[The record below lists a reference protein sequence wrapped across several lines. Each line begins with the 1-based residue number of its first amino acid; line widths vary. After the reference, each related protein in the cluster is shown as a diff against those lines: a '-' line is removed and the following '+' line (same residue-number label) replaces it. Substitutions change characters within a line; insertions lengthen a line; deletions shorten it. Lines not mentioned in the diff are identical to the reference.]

1 MDNGTRCYHRFLEG
15 DERALEEIVDL
26 YNRKLI
32 LFINQLVNNLSD
44 AEDLAAE
51 AFLDLILKK
60 PRFREES
67 SFKTYLFS
75 IGRNKALDLMKK
87 QSRHASVPLDHVLL
101 RPGIDEERNDDLLRP
116 RDEGRDD
123 DHLHQSD
130 VGPVDAQLAEQNLL
144 LDELDWNEEQKTLL
158 RALNELRPD
167 YRDVLH
173 LLYFE
178 EMSYREAAVV
188 LKKSVK
194 QINNLAFRAKNAM
207 RAAMQQE
214 VT

>member
-1 MDNGTRCYHRFLEG
+1 MDNGTRCYHRFLKG

-75 IGRNKALDLMKK
+75 IGRNKALDLLKK
-87 QSRHASVPLDHVLL
+87 QSRHASVPLDNVLPWHISESRDSVEL
-101 RPGIDEERNDDLLRP
+101 RPISESLDD
-116 RDEGRDD
+116 G
-123 DHLHQSD
+123 H
-130 VGPVDAQLAEQNLL
+130 LAEQNQL

-158 RALNELRPD
+158 RALDELHPD

-178 EMSYREAAVV
+178 EMSYREAAAV
-188 LKKSVK
+188 LKKSEK
-194 QINNLAFRAKNAM
+194 QINNLAFRAKNAL
-207 RAAMQQE
+207 RAAMQRE